1 MPKPINW
8 SGKCRKIQN
17 ENNAI
22 YLSFFLFHYR
32 ETFVFQ
38 HVSVSSAPT
47 IAWSAAFICSQFDL
61 FASLHFEWN
70 ALNNSTWPSDIDDII
85 NKILR
90 CLLILLR
97 FFLSNYRASTF
108 MWFVS
113 SFHLVVV
120 LFSFLIVAHKRYKCT
135 INAMKYV
142 SCANAKSMAIA
153 WLEKTN
159 TINTSKCEY
168 HMN

>member
-1 MPKPINW
+1 MHLISSFVVGDTRFDSSWFLLFEIDVLCRVVSVSNLNACSINW

-97 FFLSNYRASTF
+97 FCLSNYRASTF

-113 SFHLVVV
+113 SFYLVVV
-120 LFSFLIVAHKRYKCT
+120 LFSFLIVAQKR
-135 INAMKYV
+135 
-142 SCANAKSMAIA
+142 
-153 WLEKTN
+153 
-159 TINTSKCEY
+159 
-168 HMN
+168 